1 MRSSAH
7 TSSRL
12 YASPCVGMA
21 NSTHHTQVP
30 NHHTACCKG
39 RLRTKIGEEDGVV
52 AILTAMRGHEE
63 NRAVQERACTA
74 LQHLVAEGKYKR

>member
-1 MRSSAH
+1 MRSAAH
-7 TSSRL
+7 AGSRL
-12 YASPCVGMA
+12 YASPCVGLA

-30 NHHTACCKG
+30 NHTACCKG

-74 LQHLVAEGKYKR
+74 LQHLVAEGTHK

>member
-1 MRSSAH
+1 MRSAAH
-7 TSSRL
+7 AGSRL
-12 YASPCVGMA
+12 YASPCVGLA
-21 NSTHHTQVP
+21 NSTRHTPQVP
-30 NHHTACCKG
+30 NHHTACRKG

-74 LQHLVAEGKYKR
+74 LQHLVAEGTHK